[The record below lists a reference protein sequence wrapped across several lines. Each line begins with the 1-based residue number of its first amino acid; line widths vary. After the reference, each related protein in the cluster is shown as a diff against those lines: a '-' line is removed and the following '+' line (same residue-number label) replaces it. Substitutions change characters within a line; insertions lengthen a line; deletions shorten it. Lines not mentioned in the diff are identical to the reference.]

1 MLTYVLDVRDLS
13 DVRFVLAPMNE
24 TSLSLFHLNT
34 THESSAH
41 LNRWRSNARA
51 QRDRYDHRLV
61 SALVAPSG
69 NAIPDFLTPMPPRG
83 DSRPSL
89 DEGLAAIAATDP
101 ALIHAQLDELREGDE
116 PSPSLARLLDDPER
130 AGPRVAGA
138 LERYHRVVIAPIW
151 PSVNRILESD
161 ITFRGRELAIGG
173 PTQLFASLNPNLA
186 WDRDGRLRLDLAYAR
201 GSGEYASAGRGLILI
216 PSVFLTRLVS
226 AHSPETATPHAGYPA
241 RGSET
246 LMESMREVPPGA
258 LRRLIGR
265 AKADVLHALVEP
277 MAVSELARRL
287 EVTPPAASQSLRVLH
302 ENGLVERARS
312 GREVLYRRTPDGDRL
327 VRGHRA

>member
-24 TSLSLFHLNT
+24 TSLSLFHVNT

-41 LNRWRSNARA
+41 LNRWRSNAQA

-69 NAIPDFLTPMPPRG
+69 NAIPDFLTPMPEPG
-83 DSRPSL
+83 NARPSL
-89 DEGLAAIAATDP
+89 DDGLAAIAATDP
-101 ALIHAQLDELREGDE
+101 ALIHAQLDDLREGDD
-116 PSPSLARLLDDPER
+116 PSPALARLLDAPER
-130 AGPRVAGA
+130 AGPRIAGA

-186 WDRDGRLRLDLAYAR
+186 WDRDGRLRLDLAYTR
-201 GSGEYASAGRGLILI
+201 SGEYASAGRGLILI

-241 RGSET
+241 RGSAT

-258 LRRLIGR
+258 LRRLIGG

-287 EVTPPAASQSLRVLH
+287 EVTPSAASQSLRVLH
-302 ENGLVERARS
+302 ENGLVDRARS